1 MSFEDWRRAS
11 FDAHSDMVLPALDF
25 CLPNLLA
32 ASVGT
37 VAAEPGIGKTSLLM
51 QLGAAVAAGV
61 SVAGDAFP
69 PPAITG
75 KVVFLAAEDP
85 PLMLERR
92 AHFLVKSLEAQ
103 DRNVREALRRNFQLY
118 SVVGHAPMLVHERGV
133 SRGAWDE
140 LSRAASG
147 ARLLILDPLRAFHWC
162 EDSDYRNL
170 TLLYRILTDIAASRQ
185 CTILFSH
192 HLDRPSYALRGE
204 ARDSAHGLDAFIN
217 PSRWVLNMLPMSEH
231 EAHAHAVD
239 TAATRQYVRVTI
251 PKSNYGPP
259 LAPLWLRRSSEFEGI
274 FERAE
279 LPAAAPNR

>member
-1 MSFEDWRRAS
+1 MAIDDWRRTS
-11 FDAHSDMVLPALDF
+11 FDDSAQAALPPLDF

-32 ASVGT
+32 GSVGT

-61 SVAGDAFP
+61 PVAGGAFP
-69 PPAITG
+69 APASTG

-85 PLMLERR
+85 PLMLDRR
-92 AHFLVKSLEAQ
+92 AHFLAKSLDTAGGG
-103 DRNVREALRRNFQLY
+103 VREVLERNFALY

-140 LSRAASG
+140 LSRAAAG
-147 ARLLILDPLRAFHWC
+147 ARLVILDPLRAFHWC

-170 TLLYRILTDIAASRQ
+170 TLLYRILMDIAAARG

-192 HLDRPSYALRGE
+192 HLVGPSYALRGE

-217 PSRWVLNMLPMSEH
+217 PTRWVLNMLPMSEE
-231 EAHAHAVD
+231 EARAHSVER
-239 TAATRQYVRVTI
+239 ATMRQYVRVTV

-259 LAPLWLRRSSEFEGI
+259 LASVWLRRSIEFEGM
-274 FERAE
+274 FERAD
-279 LPAAAPNR
+279 LPGATPAR